1 MSVQPSQDAFSVRV
15 QDENLPR
22 TEVVE
27 ILLKLSSAQ
36 LTARDLIS
44 ERVRAECDRLL
55 VDIKGA
61 LAPFLIR
68 PTDEEIALNGDPR
81 ERKIPMNPENRVKTA
96 LEAFESNGFILL
108 VDDIQIESLDQE
120 IKMTPTSV
128 VTFLKLTPLVG
139 G

>member
-1 MSVQPSQDAFSVRV
+1 MSVQPRQDAFSVKV

-44 ERVRAECDRLL
+44 ERVLAECDRLL
-55 VDIKGA
+55 VDSKGA
-61 LAPFLIR
+61 LAPFLIK
-68 PTDEEIALNGDPR
+68 PTEDEIALNGVR
-81 ERKIPMNPENRVKTA
+81 SVRNNPMDPENRVKTA
-96 LEAFESNGFILL
+96 LEAFETNGFILL